1 MKIEDALRGVSSVLL
16 DTAPAI
22 YYLEKNPLFGPVM
35 DRFFQIRAA
44 QQITLV
50 TSPVT
55 LAECLMLPIQQCRKD
70 LEAAY
75 QALITAGQGTIFWP
89 VGAEEGTAAASL
101 RAKYGLKLADAIQAA
116 VALQAKSQVLLTNDT
131 DLKKVT
137 EVRVL
142 LVSEL
147 EL

>member
-1 MKIEDALRGVSSVLL
+1 MKIEDALRGVSSVVL

-35 DRFFQIRAA
+35 DRFFQILRA

-55 LAECLMLPIQQCRKD
+55 LAECLMLPIRQGRKD

-75 QALITAGQGTIFWP
+75 QALITLWSRYDLWP
-89 VGAEEGTAAASL
+89 VARRG
-101 RAKYGLKLADAIQAA
+101 
-116 VALQAKSQVLLTNDT
+116 
-131 DLKKVT
+131 
-137 EVRVL
+137 
-142 LVSEL
+142 
-147 EL
+147 